1 MSRLFSIVIPTFN
14 YGRFLRRAID
24 SAVSQK
30 GDDFEVIVVDDGVT
44 GFERGVPSDHGGDSA
59 RGDGGAFNYCLFN
72 RQGLTE
78 LES

>member
-30 GDDFEVIVVDDGVT
+30 GDDFEVIVVDDGSTDDSPQIAASYGSRIGYV
-44 GFERGVPSDHGGDSA
+44 RQANAGDPLPKS
-59 RGDGGAFNYCLFN
+59 
-72 RQGLTE
+72 
-78 LES
+78 

>member
-30 GDDFEVIVVDDGVT
+30 GDDFEVIVVDDGST
-44 GFERGVPSDHGGDSA
+44 DDSPQIA
-59 RGDGGAFNYCLFN
+59 ASYGSL
-72 RQGLTE
+72 
-78 LES
+78 